1 MSQVILTDEFLKH
14 HGVKGMHWY
23 QRRYQNPDGTLTEAG
38 KKRYARHQAKL
49 DTKINNAVTTGDKK
63 KLSKL
68 QDKMS
73 PEQYEENYKRTVA
86 NGIQNAIMDRSKHEL
101 RKYKEDLDPRTY
113 KQTKKRIDFKA
124 AVDEGDNKKMKK
136 LISQVKPED
145 IAEANQL
152 INSRLSLKDVELKK
166 IRQDTEL
173 MAKMDKLASSINKS
187 ANLVGSVANLANK
200 GNAIINELNKFNQ
213 DAENKEKARKDKEKA
228 ELQSKVDKAVKSGKI
243 DEINKLKDKMNN
255 QQLTEAY
262 NRINLNHQDEV
273 ISALQ
278 SNDASKIRDAAPY
291 MDNKQM
297 IAAVQK
303 LENLDKINGRVNNS
317 ATEFIDD
324 WCTNSAE
331 ANLRPV
337 PTTNVDDFFA
347 NYSNTNRN
355 DWRLRH
361 SDFDPEEFLEH
372 HGVLGMKWGVRRY
385 QRKNGSLTPEG
396 LARYRSVRKDIRTEA
411 GKLKALETNMRNK
424 ADVAAPAELKRKKA
438 EEFYEQTLR
447 KSSKRSIFDSRAK
460 REARAKD
467 LRTAE
472 YNLEDATKA
481 AERSRKN
488 FDKSQKIYDMQ
499 LEKLQNKIKSAKK
512 DYGEFVNELV
522 LSDVKLG
529 ETYSDKTNSDAM
541 LWTKKMVNNYGMIK
555 MADISKTVMEME
567 KLLDAKI
574 AG

>member
-38 KKRYARHQAKL
+38 KRRYARHQAKL

-124 AVDEGDNKKMKK
+124 AVDEGDNKTIRK
-136 LISQVKPED
+136 LSSQVKPED
-145 IAEANQL
+145 IAEATQF
-152 INSRLSLKDVELKK
+152 INARLSLKESELKR

-173 MAKMDKLASSINKS
+173 MAQVDAITNKINTGAKF
-187 ANLVGSVANLANK
+187 LGSVANAAKNT
-200 GNAIINELNKFNQ
+200 NAIL
-213 DAENKEKARKDKEKA
+213 KEYDEFTKRGSKSESDK
-228 ELQSKVDKAVKSGKI
+228 LSS
-243 DEINKLKDKMNN
+243 
-255 QQLTEAY
+255 
-262 NRINLNHQDEV
+262 EV
-273 ISALQ
+273 ISKLKEDLPNM
-278 SNDASKIRDAAPY
+278 SNDELRETLKVLNSGGGGSKKKD
-291 MDNKQM
+291 
-297 IAAVQK
+297 
-303 LENLDKINGRVNNS
+303 DK
-317 ATEFIDD
+317 AK
-324 WCTNSAE
+324 
-331 ANLRPV
+331 
-337 PTTNVDDFFA
+337 
-347 NYSNTNRN
+347 
-355 DWRLRH
+355 H

-467 LRTAE
+467 LRIAE

-499 LEKLQNKIKSAKK
+499 LEKLQSKIKSAKK